1 MTLKELCKSKD
12 KTFTDIA
19 EKTGIS
25 INYLSQLNTGKKKN
39 PSLDLVS
46 KISNQLKV
54 SIEDV
59 KKTIKN

>member
-1 MTLKELCKSKD
+1 VTLKELCKSKD